1 MRAAVLREAGFS
13 YRLQAFHPIT
23 IRAALTRITQANEAL
38 VTKVQDMERA
48 QAAFHKKEIAKR
60 DGQVA
65 TAEYHGALKAE
76 RDKTEKLRALRL
88 ARETAEA
95 DAAQLKD
102 VEPAGK
108 AAIKPAAKAKKRA

>member
-1 MRAAVLREAGFS
+1 M
-13 YRLQAFHPIT
+13 
-23 IRAALTRITQANEAL
+23 
-38 VTKVQDMERA
+38 TKVQDMERA

-88 ARETAEA
+88 AREAAEA
-95 DAAQLKD
+95 EAAKLKGPD
-102 VEPAGK
+102 PAKTPAAKSGAK
-108 AAIKPAAKAKKRA
+108 AAAKPATKAKKRG

>member
-1 MRAAVLREAGFS
+1 M
-13 YRLQAFHPIT
+13 
-23 IRAALTRITQANEAL
+23 
-38 VTKVQDMERA
+38 TKVQDMERA

-88 ARETAEA
+88 AREAAEA
-95 DAAQLKD
+95 EAAKLKGA
-102 VEPAGK
+102 EPAP
-108 AAIKPAAKAKKRA
+108 KPAAKAATKAAAKPATKAKKRG

>member
-1 MRAAVLREAGFS
+1 M
-13 YRLQAFHPIT
+13 
-23 IRAALTRITQANEAL
+23 
-38 VTKVQDMERA
+38 TKVQDMERA

-65 TAEYHGALKAE
+65 TQEYHGALKAE

-88 ARETAEA
+88 AREVAEA

-102 VEPAGK
+102 AEAARKPAAKPAGK
-108 AAIKPAAKAKKRA
+108 AKKRG

>member
-1 MRAAVLREAGFS
+1 
-13 YRLQAFHPIT
+13 
-23 IRAALTRITQANEAL
+23 

-65 TAEYHGALKAE
+65 TSEYHGALKAE

-88 ARETAEA
+88 AKEAADAEA
-95 DAAQLKD
+95 AKLKAA
-102 VEPAGK
+102 EPAPS
-108 AAIKPAAKAKKRA
+108 KPAAKVKKKRG

>member
-1 MRAAVLREAGFS
+1 
-13 YRLQAFHPIT
+13 
-23 IRAALTRITQANEAL
+23 

-65 TAEYHGALKAE
+65 TAEYQGALKAE

-88 ARETAEA
+88 AKEAADAEA
-95 DAAQLKD
+95 AKLKD
-102 VEPAGK
+102 AEPARK
-108 AAIKPAAKAKKRA
+108 SASKPAAKAKKRG